1 MSGGSAIVNVIVCT
15 FLICNIK
22 AMIIVEKP
30 NIPDPQRPQLM
41 LEYPLDLAFI
51 MDSTGS
57 MSSYIKSVKENI
69 QLIVQDIV
77 ESSKSDVRLALIE
90 YRDHSPEERTFV
102 TRTHDFTESVSVMKS
117 WLWKTKAR
125 GGGDTPEAV
134 ADALYESTKLS
145 WRPESAKI
153 SILISDA
160 PPHGLYPSIDSSFHQ
175 GCPDGHDPM
184 EIVRELAR
192 LEVTLYSVGCEPS
205 IIKYKDF
212 FEALAFLTGGQY
224 VPMSDPRRLIDV
236 ITGGA
241 QEELSLK
248 QFSSEVRKEV
258 VNAVAE
264 GRKVDE
270 QQIAQSVFVKLNAL
284 GARSKHLM
292 KNKKALKGPSE
303 GAKLIAKDLSMAYVR
318 KTLNTFLGGVKN
330 KLPRT
335 RATFLDDMMKMRRMR
350 TGRRLET
357 RYGKTRRPSFREMSE
372 GMAPRI
378 SYFRP
383 PMFRGVAVKP
393 RISHHESSV
402 DTYSG
407 SRGSGSKDTFSTVES
422 GISLDQVTRMV
433 RKETSKL

>member
-1 MSGGSAIVNVIVCT
+1 MSRGSTIVNVIVCT
-15 FLICNIK
+15 VLICNIN
-22 AMIIVEKP
+22 AMIIVERP
-30 NIPDPQRPQLM
+30 DIPDPQRPPLM

-69 QLIVQDIV
+69 QLIVQEIV

-90 YRDHSPEERTFV
+90 YRDHSPEDRTFV
-102 TRTHDFTESVSVMKS
+102 TRTHDFTDSVSVMKS

-125 GGGDTPEAV
+125 GGGDKPEAV
-134 ADALYESTKLS
+134 ADALYESTRLS

-160 PPHGLYPSIDSSFHQ
+160 PPHGLDPSSDRSFHQ

-205 IIKYKDF
+205 IIQYKAF

-248 QFSSEVRKEV
+248 QFSFEVKKEV

-270 QQIAQSVFVKLNAL
+270 EQIAQSVFAKLKAS
-284 GARSKHLM
+284 GAKSKHLM
-292 KNKKALKGPSE
+292 KNNKTLKGASE
-303 GAKLIAKDLSMAYVR
+303 SAKLIAKDLSLADVR
-318 KTLNTFLGGVKN
+318 KTFNTFLGRVKN
-330 KLPRT
+330 KLS
-335 RATFLDDMMKMRRMR
+335 R
-350 TGRRLET
+350 TGRGRKT
-357 RYGKTRRPSFREMSE
+357 RYEKTRRPSFGEMLEEMS
-372 GMAPRI
+372 PRI
-378 SYFRP
+378 RYFEPSMTRE
-383 PMFRGVAVKP
+383 VAFKP
-393 RISHHESSV
+393 RISHHVSSV
-402 DTYSG
+402 GTYSG
-407 SRGSGSKDTFSTVES
+407 FRGSGSKDTFSTVES
-422 GISLDQVTRMV
+422 GVSLDQIARMV